1 MEGALHEY
9 EDRRKRLSP
18 EMENFSGQEAYISKS
33 HWFFNLLP
41 QAQTLFRVFPN
52 WAPNLS
58 FFVNS
63 LQIYCFFV

>member
-1 MEGALHEY
+1 MEGALPEY

-52 WAPNLS
+52 
-58 FFVNS
+58 
-63 LQIYCFFV
+63 